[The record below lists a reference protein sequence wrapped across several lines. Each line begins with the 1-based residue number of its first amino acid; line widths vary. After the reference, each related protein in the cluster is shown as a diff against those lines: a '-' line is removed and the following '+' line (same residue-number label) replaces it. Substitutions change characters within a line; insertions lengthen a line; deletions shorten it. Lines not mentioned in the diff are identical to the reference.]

1 MNKKFAL
8 GILSILAVITS
19 VIYSN
24 SVSAK
29 TDNSSQLVSTTIVIS
44 QVYGGGGGATG
55 TYANDYVELKNV
67 STSPQSLNGLSLYYG
82 SQTGQFASSATNAF
96 ALPNITLNPGQ
107 YFLVQTSAAGSGGAA
122 LPVTPDATTTNL
134 SMSGTNGKIALVVAS
149 GLAPN
154 TCGGTAT
161 PCTLPNA
168 AIIDLVSWGTAN
180 NAEGGASTN
189 GGASLTATQ
198 GNVRKNNGCQ
208 DTDNNNADFDIITA
222 PVPRNSATAPA
233 VCGAQPPVNT
243 QNHVDFNGD
252 GKTDFAIVRNTG
264 GGAGG
269 QITWF
274 INLAGTTTTYA
285 SAWGVAGDFFV
296 PEDYDGD
303 NKSDIAIYRAGEPT
317 VAAFYILQSSNN
329 TVRIEAFGQTG
340 DEPRVVGDYDG
351 DGKAD
356 PAVYR
361 GGANSGDQS
370 TWFFRGS
377 LNNPNGNVTYVPWG
391 LNGDFPAP
399 GDYDGDGKR
408 DFVIQRDNGNGQARF
423 WMQQTTAG
431 FDSVVFGTSTDLI
444 VPGDYDGDG
453 KTDLAVARASAGQWN
468 WFVRPSSTGVI
479 NGSPMAI
486 FGASATDFV
495 TQGDYDGDGKTDFA
509 VWRGSA
515 TGGASTFWVRGST
528 SGAFSVPFGQLGDYP
543 VANYNRF

>member
-24 SVSAK
+24 SAAAG
-29 TDNSSQLVSTTIVIS
+29 NSSQLASTTLVIS
-44 QVYGGGGGATG
+44 QAYGGGGGTTG
-55 TYANDYVELKNV
+55 TYQFDYVEIKNI

-82 SQTGQFASSATNAF
+82 SATGQFASSATNAF
-96 ALPNITLNPGQ
+96 ALPNVTLNPGQ
-107 YFLVQTSAAGSGGAA
+107 YFLVQTSAAGTGGVP

-134 SMSGTNGKIALVVAS
+134 SMSGTNGKVALVTSA
-149 GLAPN
+149 LAPN
-154 TCGGTAT
+154 TCGATAT

-208 DTDNNNADFDIITA
+208 DTDNNNNDFDIITA
-222 PVPRNSATAPA
+222 PVPRNTATAPA
-233 VCGAQPPVNT
+233 VCGAVVVNT

-252 GKTDFAIVRNTG
+252 GKTDFSVVRNTG
-264 GGAGG
+264 GGANG
-269 QITWF
+269 QVTWF
-274 INLAGTTTTYA
+274 INLNGTATTYA
-285 SAWGVAGDFFV
+285 SQWGLSSDFFV

-303 NKSDIAIYRAGEPT
+303 NKTDIAIYRAGAPT
-317 VAAFYILQSSNN
+317 VAAFYILQSNGN
-329 TVRIEAFGQTG
+329 TVRIEPFGQTG

-361 GGANSGDQS
+361 EGASAGAPS

-377 LNNPNGNVTYVPWG
+377 LNNPSGNVTYVPWG
-391 LNGDFPAP
+391 QQGDFPAP

-408 DFVIQRDNGNGQARF
+408 DFVVQRSEGTGQARF
-423 WMQQTTAG
+423 WMFQTTAG
-431 FDSVVFGTSTDLI
+431 FSSVVFGTPTDVI

-453 KTDLAVARASAGQWN
+453 KTDIAVARASAGQYA

-479 NGSPMAI
+479 SGAPTAI
-486 FGASATDFV
+486 VGASATDFFA
-495 TQGDYDGDGKTDFA
+495 QGDYDGDGKTDFA
-509 VWRGSA
+509 VWRPSS
-515 TGGASTFWVRGST
+515 TGGASAFWVQGST
-528 SGAFSVPFGQLGDYP
+528 SGAFSLPFGQQGDYP